1 MRRIHVALV
10 LFAALLAGLAT
21 TLELLA
27 TSVAAAPQPIG
38 GSHAVDLPGP
48 CEPAASDAAP
58 ATLAD
63 DRQSSFAAEPTGAAI
78 DAATGS
84 PEQLPVPVGVLVVD
98 ATGTPQPGLQVGLCT
113 TERLTGRPC
122 ILPLGTTG
130 ANGLLA
136 LPPHR
141 LGTLVVDTAA
151 GRIGSVERSEAAT
164 TVSLVLQPTGALVV
178 DVVDAAGRPID
189 GARVALIGTGG
200 TTVTNCDTAG
210 RTGFPQLALDGE
222 LTLRASSAGR
232 SAELKLPAHRPAGR
246 TLHQVVVLDGVPHT
260 LATAVVDA
268 DGTPWCERLLRCTFA
283 DGRSLRVTSDALG
296 RITIPLPSATTG
308 SPTTALDLRLELLDA
323 RGRLSG
329 ASAMVTATPNDGTT
343 TLAPVRLVMP
353 PRQHTAKW

>member
-1 MRRIHVALV
+1 MRRIHIALV
-10 LFAALLAGLAT
+10 LFAALFAGLAA

-27 TSVAAAPQPIG
+27 TSIAAAPSPIG
-38 GSHAVDLPGP
+38 GSHAVDLPSP
-48 CEPAASDAAP
+48 CEPAVSEAAP

-63 DRQSSFAAEPTGAAI
+63 DRQSSAAVEPTGAAM
-78 DAATGS
+78 DATAGS
-84 PEQLPVPVGVLVVD
+84 TERLPVPVGVLVVD
-98 ATGTPQPGLQVGLCT
+98 ATGTPQPGLPVGLCA

-122 ILPLGTTG
+122 VLPLGTTG

-151 GRIGSVERSEAAT
+151 GRIGSVERSESAT
-164 TVSLVLQPTGALVV
+164 TVTLVLQPTGALVV

-189 GARVALIGTGG
+189 GARVAIIGTGG
-200 TTVTNCDTAG
+200 TSVMNCDAAG
-210 RTGFPQLALDGE
+210 RTEFLQLALDGE
-222 LTLRASSAGR
+222 LSLRASSASR
-232 SAELKLPAHRPAGR
+232 SAERNLPTQRPAGR
-246 TLHQVVVLDGVPHT
+246 TLHQVVVLDGVPCT
-260 LATAVVDA
+260 LATAVMDA

-283 DGRSLRVTSDALG
+283 DGRSLRVTSDDRG

-308 SPTTALDLRLELLDA
+308 SPRTALELRLELLDA

-343 TLAPVRLVMP
+343 TLAPVCLGMP
-353 PRQHTAKW
+353 RRELTAKW